1 MLVLQIAE
9 RELAVLRERLG
20 LPEDSCSI
28 RNVVALGAGNALHVR
43 IDSTNTTAIFA
54 GFGTRGVT
62 VEKLATRL
70 AHEVERYL
78 GANVAVEGLDLDR
91 LRSIVVTGD
100 LKHLTL
106 IATRVPL
113 TDLR

>member
-1 MLVLQIAE
+1 MSTTCRPVASVGTAGSTTLVLQIAQ

-28 RNVVALGAGNALHVR
+28 RDVVALGAGKALHVR

-62 VEKLATRL
+62 AEKLATAWRTRSNGTW
-70 AHEVERYL
+70 ARMSPSK
-78 GANVAVEGLDLDR
+78 DWI
-91 LRSIVVTGD
+91 SIVCD
-100 LKHLTL
+100 
-106 IATRVPL
+106 RSS
-113 TDLR
+113 